1 MKKRILEASLML
13 ICFYLTSF
21 GQLTK
26 SERIYEKN
34 DNVISRSVRTNYEGK
49 QDTSYICLFKNKKYQ
64 YVSDWFSFSID
75 KKRMITFLDTCYKLL
90 KNYPVNTSIS
100 YEINDDLI
108 MIENKKN
115 YVFIVFDGGYF
126 TLNYKELE
134 LMLGIMRKE

>member
-1 MKKRILEASLML
+1 MKKRILAASLML
-13 ICFYLTSF
+13 ICFTVF
-21 GQLTK
+21 GQLSK
-26 SERIYEKN
+26 SETIYDKN
-34 DNVISRSVRTNYEGK
+34 DNIISRNIRTNYEGK
-49 QDTSYICLFKNKKYQ
+49 QDTSYICLFRNKKYQ

-115 YVFIVFDGGYF
+115 YVFMVFDGGYF

-134 LMLGIMRKE
+134 LMKSAMRKE